1 MTQTVELSPFFERAE
16 TSREGFPAEGFV
28 AGLREPNGAAIGVE
42 ITLPA
47 ELVEQTVLIGSRLSL
62 GLAPDGRFRGTRRR
76 DAAGGERSRW
86 VTRSDARVVG
96 GQLSRPGAVGRRGQ
110 RRWRLDGAA
119 GPTRSRI
126 GPIGRDARAPQA
138 RIEATP

>member
-1 MTQTVELSPFFERAE
+1 M
-16 TSREGFPAEGFV
+16 GFPADGYV

-47 ELVEQTVLIGSRLSL
+47 ELVEQTVLIGSRLSV
-62 GLAPDGRFRGTRRR
+62 GLAPDGRLVLDAEGLGDETLQAAS
-76 DAAGGERSRW
+76 AAGGLREQ
-86 VTRSDARVVG
+86 TLEVVG
-96 GQLSRPGAVGRRGQ
+96 VQLSRPGAVGGRGQ

-119 GPTRSRI
+119 GAARPRI